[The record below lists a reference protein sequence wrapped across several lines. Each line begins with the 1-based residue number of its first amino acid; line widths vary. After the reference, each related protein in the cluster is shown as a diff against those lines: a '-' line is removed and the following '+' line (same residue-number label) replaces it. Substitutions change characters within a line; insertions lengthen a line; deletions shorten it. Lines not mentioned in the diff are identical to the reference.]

1 MKKILLS
8 MVLVLGAVSFSKVQ
22 AQVLD
27 EDFNQGIPGTW
38 KIYDADG
45 LTPNT
50 NVASLMTAA
59 WVSNDDGT
67 DTFATST
74 SWYTPAG
81 TSNDWLVS
89 PPIALGAGE
98 ILSWRAKAQDASY
111 PDGYEVRISV
121 AGDTI
126 PDFLANAALFT
137 VAAENPT
144 WTSRFVD
151 LEALGYA
158 NQTVY
163 IAFRNNSTDMFL
175 LHVDDVKVSN
185 VVASDAA
192 LSSVDL
198 IEYSFVPKKQIQSYS
213 FGANVSNTALGDVTN
228 AFVEMFVV
236 NTNSQVLFSANS
248 DTLALL
254 TAGQSGVVSF
264 PGTFTPT
271 DTGFYFLQYVL
282 KSDSDVDPTNDTL
295 TDFVL
300 VTDTIY
306 GRDDNNVTGSLGIG
320 AGSSATGSFLGQSY
334 EILTP
339 VALTS
344 VTAAF
349 TAPTVGDTASISVFS
364 IDNGLPG
371 ALVAASEIFVFT
383 DSAFQVLDFS
393 FPDLVVLNVDTYL
406 VAVREYSDNVTIGT
420 STGKFTE
427 GTVWI
432 NWPTSPFGNWANSE
446 DFGAQFSRTFT
457 IRPNFGACE
466 VVVDTAFVQQPSCPD
481 ANDGVVLVEATAG
494 FGGLTFDWS
503 NGDTDSIAEFL
514 TGQVYTV
521 TIEDGLG
528 CKTDASY
535 DLSVVAPIVITV
547 DVTNASTPTA
557 TDGEASASVTG
568 GTAPYTYEWSND
580 STSAA
585 VSGLAVGTVSV
596 TVTDAN
602 GCDNVATA
610 TVSSGVG
617 IITPTNNLAAKIY
630 PNPAANQLFVEVTLD
645 NTSDVSIAV
654 LNSLGQVVIN
664 QTETNVQV
672 MNTSV
677 DVSALPAGIYMIQ
690 VSSEN
695 ASSTQKLIVE

>member
-1 MKKILLS
+1 
-8 MVLVLGAVSFSKVQ
+8 MVLVLGAVSFAQVQ
-22 AQVLD
+22 AQALD

-38 KIYDADG
+38 KVYDADG
-45 LTPNT
+45 LTPNAG
-50 NVASLMTAA
+50 VATLMTAA
-59 WVSNDDGT
+59 WVTNDDGT
-67 DTFATST
+67 DTFATSN

-81 TSNDWLVS
+81 QADDWLVS
-89 PPIALGAGE
+89 PPVVLTTGD

-137 VAAENPT
+137 VAAENPA
-144 WTSRFVD
+144 WTNHFID
-151 LEALGYA
+151 LDALGYT

-163 IAFRNNSTDMFL
+163 IAFRNHSTDMFL

-185 VVASDAA
+185 VVSSDAA
-192 LSSVDL
+192 LTSVDL
-198 IEYSFVPKKQIQSYS
+198 IEYSFVPKKQLQSYS

-282 KSDSDVDPTNDTL
+282 KSDSDSDPLNDTL
-295 TDFVL
+295 TDFVV
-300 VTDTIY
+300 VTDTTY

-320 AGSSATGSFLGQSY
+320 AGSSAAGSYLGQSY

-364 IDNGLPG
+364 IDNGVPG
-371 ALVAASEIFVFT
+371 ALVAESEMFFFT
-383 DSAFQVLDFS
+383 DSAFIVVDFS
-393 FPDLVVLNVDTYL
+393 FPGLVVLDVDTYL
-406 VAVREYSDNVTIGT
+406 VAVREYSDNVTIGY
-420 STGKFTE
+420 STGKFTN

-432 NWPTSPFGNWANSE
+432 NWPTSPFGNWANAE
-446 DFGAQFSRTFT
+446 TFGAQFARTFT
-457 IRPNFGACE
+457 IRPNFGPCE
-466 VVVDTAFVQQPSCPD
+466 VVVDTAYVQQPSCPD
-481 ANDGVVLVEATAG
+481 AVDGVVLIEATPG
-494 FGGLTFDWS
+494 FGSLTFDWS

-521 TIEDGLG
+521 SIEDGLG

-535 DLSVVAPIVITV
+535 NLAVVAPITITV
-547 DVTNASTPTA
+547 DVTDATTETD
-557 TDGEASASVTG
+557 TDGSLDATVTG

-580 STSAA
+580 STAA
-585 VSGLAVGTVSV
+585 SVSGLGTGSYTL

-602 GCDNVATA
+602 GCDMTATA
-610 TVSSGVG
+610 TVGFGVG
-617 IITPTNNLAAKIY
+617 ILTPTNNLAAKIY
-630 PNPAANQLFVEVTLD
+630 PNPAANQLFVEITLD
-645 NTSDVSIAV
+645 NTSDVNIAV

-664 QTETNVQV
+664 RTESNVQV
-672 MNTSV
+672 LSTSV
-677 DVSALPAGIYMIQ
+677 DVSALPAGIYMVQ
-690 VSSEN
+690 VSSDN